1 MLLSILI
8 NSANFQDPKI
18 GKFYEIERDHSKLR
32 LTVFFL
38 IQILCYNLAT
48 STQGK

>member
-18 GKFYEIERDHSKLR
+18 GKFYEIHEERNHLKLR
-32 LTVFFL
+32 LTDFFFNSNIVL
-38 IQILCYNLAT
+38 
-48 STQGK
+48 